1 VSREIKTTCPGS
13 QTLRAKRL
21 FQARSP
27 AHLLEAQH
35 FLTLE
40 RDVIVKEL
48 LTRQVADYM
57 AQERRASK
65 GRA

>member
-1 VSREIKTTCPGS
+1 
-13 QTLRAKRL
+13 
-21 FQARSP
+21 
-27 AHLLEAQH
+27 LLEAQH